1 MIMRSNNNYILFVF
15 VILIS
20 VIGLAACSSSGLAD
34 GSSTKKD
41 NPENLNV
48 EFKSSS
54 AFDGDNLE
62 LAVKTNLP
70 KKTKFIATITGPNKY
85 EKEVKI
91 KVNRR
96 GLMEK
101 KVRNLEDGKY
111 TVKYE
116 AYSADEQPRKVR
128 KLIGDNGE
136 ALKGKHVDSTGII
149 TYKENVVLLSF
160 KDEAEANAKKHE
172 AIPGAMLYTKG
183 STDVTGMKYYF
194 EGKIVANTR
203 IDGKEAWLVKNKEGY
218 VMPIIAHEV
227 FGEGKVGDKVKVWGT
242 LTGDGYEASKYKQDN
257 VVGMTGSMQ
266 LIQVNINGKDK
277 M

>member
-1 MIMRSNNNYILFVF
+1 MKNNNNYILFVF
-15 VILIS
+15 LLIIS
-20 VIGLAACSSSGLAD
+20 VIGLAACSSGGLSG
-34 GSSTKKD
+34 GSSSKKD
-41 NPENLNV
+41 KLENLNV

-54 AFDGDNLE
+54 DFDGDNLE

-91 KVNRR
+91 KVNRH
-96 GLMEK
+96 GLIEK
-101 KVRNLEDGKY
+101 KIRNLDDGKY
-111 TVKYE
+111 KVKYE
-116 AYSADEQPRKVR
+116 APPANEQPRKVR

-136 ALKGKHVDSTGII
+136 ALKGRYVDGKGII
-149 TYKENVVLLSF
+149 TYKEVVSLSSL
-160 KDEAEANAKKHE
+160 KEEAEANSKKYD

-183 STDVTGMKYYF
+183 NTDVTGMKYYF

-203 IDGKEAWLVKNKEGY
+203 IDGKDAWLVKNKEGY

-227 FGEGKVGDKVKVWGT
+227 FKEGKTGDKVKVWGT
-242 LTGDGYEASKYKQDN
+242 LTGDGYEASKFNQDN
-257 VVGMTGSMQ
+257 VVGMTGSMH
-266 LIQVNINGKDK
+266 LIQVNVNGKDK